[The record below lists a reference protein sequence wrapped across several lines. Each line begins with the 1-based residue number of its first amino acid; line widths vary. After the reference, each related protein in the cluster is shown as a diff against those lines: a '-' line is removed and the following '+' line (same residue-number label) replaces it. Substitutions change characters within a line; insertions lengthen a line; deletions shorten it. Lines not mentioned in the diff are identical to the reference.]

1 MAVMGIQIE
10 LTVRIFH
17 VKRVPCCLEEY
28 RSMSSFIRPIIPDT
42 W

>member
-17 VKRVPCCLEEY
+17 VKRVPCRLEEY
-28 RSMSSFIRPIIPDT
+28 RSISSFIRPMSPET